1 MVDLCRDSGKPER
14 APLSSRCSIGSRL
27 GSARASTTL
36 TLGSASVLD
45 THRPDGPDHYGEGLL
60 TEMVGRPLCF
70 DRLSIN
76 VGEGMEVSGEVDFVC
91 HIQDVFCSTF
101 YSYSMRKGEMFLD

>member
-14 APLSSRCSIGSRL
+14 VLLSSRCSIGSRL
-27 GSARASTTL
+27 GSARASTAL

-45 THRPDGPDHYGEGLL
+45 THRPDGPDHYGKGLL

-76 VGEGMEVSGEVDFVC
+76 VGEGIKKFRFGCNIFAFPYYKGRKVC
-91 HIQDVFCSTF
+91 IA
-101 YSYSMRKGEMFLD
+101 LDHRPR